1 MENVASVQQPLDL
14 IRLTLDEYVYIK
26 SKGNRE
32 ITGKLH
38 AYDEHCNIILED
50 AVETITVITEDPETG
65 TESTSVNT
73 KNSDVLFVR
82 GDSIILVSP
91 KNQ

>member
-1 MENVASVQQPLDL
+1 MYVEPLDL

-38 AYDEHCNIILED
+38 
-50 AVETITVITEDPETG
+50 
-65 TESTSVNT
+65 
-73 KNSDVLFVR
+73 VR
-82 GDSIILVSP
+82 KP
-91 KNQ
+91 FK